1 MKSTA
6 LVPLARLSESL
17 QAARRGPSSV
27 VAGFLTSDSCP
38 WCRAVLREQL
48 EPRFR
53 SDHPVRLLIVA
64 FDVDDS
70 VEVLFPDG
78 KRRSARQWGELHQLR
93 LTPTLAMLDHM
104 ARPLLPPLRGYS
116 SPDFYGAYLEDQ
128 ITAANNYWQNR
139 R

>member
-1 MKSTA
+1 MKSSA
-6 LVPLARLSESL
+6 LVPLARLTESL
-17 QAARRGPSSV
+17 QAARRATNTV
-27 VAGFLTSDSCP
+27 AAGFLTSDRCP
-38 WCRAVLREQL
+38 WCLAVLREQL
-48 EPRFR
+48 EPRYR

-64 FDVDDS
+64 FDIDDS
-70 VEVLFPDG
+70 LEVLFPDG
-78 KRRSARQWGELHQLR
+78 KRRSARQWGDTYGLK

-104 ARPLLPPLRGYS
+104 ARPLLPPLKGYS